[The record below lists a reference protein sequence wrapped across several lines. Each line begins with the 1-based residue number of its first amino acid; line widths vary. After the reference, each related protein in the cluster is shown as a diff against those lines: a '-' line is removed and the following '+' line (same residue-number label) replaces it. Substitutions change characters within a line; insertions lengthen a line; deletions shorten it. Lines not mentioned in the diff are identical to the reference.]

1 MKKGK
6 MVLQIE
12 IPNNWSKSSDNDIS
26 AYIKHLQSNIEGRVT
41 VSDDYST
48 LHIGNVT
55 IKREYKTNEWDE
67 TLEVYTVNGRV
78 FYSTDKNFTDISD
91 LFARGVAMAGKIE
104 EKETGIYPPQAD
116 VTEVQNQSVWIDDI
130 HYDYPSGDP
139 ENTDVINKTVR
150 ALFQQ
155 YKKKVKYG
163 DFGLLTIT
171 DDANGMFQ
179 RHALSIEG
187 KSSRLLIEDKQIL
200 HNGKLYPMDE
210 ETLAMVQTFLDK
222 QKKKS
227 ARRKIT
233 VGVLVVLGCGAFI
246 IFAVNRC
253 NRFVKDNGK
262 KARAI
267 QEYAKTLPN
276 YNDSIRLVQPNDEA
290 ELQRLFRLREQNE
303 LKIKHFADSI
313 NNVKK

>member
-116 VTEVQNQSVWIDDI
+116 VTEVQNQSVWYGDI
-130 HYDYPSGDP
+130 HDDYPSGDP
-139 ENTDVINKTVR
+139 ENADVVNRTVR

-155 YKKKVKYG
+155 NKKKIKYG
-163 DFGLLTIT
+163 NFGLLIIT
-171 DDANGMFQ
+171 DDGNGSFQ
-179 RHALSIEG
+179 RHALSIKG
-187 KSSRLLIEDKQIL
+187 KSIRLLIEDEQIL
-200 HNGKLYPMDE
+200 HNDGKLYPMDA
-210 ETLAMVQTFLDK
+210 ETIAFVHMYLNN

-253 NRFVKDNGK
+253 NRFVKDNGE

-276 YNDSIRLVQPNDEA
+276 YDDSIRLA
-290 ELQRLFRLREQNE
+290 ESDKELERLFMLSKQND

-313 NNVKK
+313 NQVK

>member
-1 MKKGK
+1 
-6 MVLQIE
+6 
-12 IPNNWSKSSDNDIS
+12 
-26 AYIKHLQSNIEGRVT
+26 LQSNIEGRVT

-91 LFARGVAMAGKIE
+91 LFARGVAMAGKTE
-104 EKETGIYPPQAD
+104 EKEAGNYPPQAD
-116 VTEVQNQSVWIDDI
+116 VTAVQNQSAWYGDI
-130 HYDYPSGDP
+130 HDDYPSGAP
-139 ENTDVINKTVR
+139 ENTDVVNRSVR
-150 ALFQQ
+150 AFFKQN
-155 YKKKVKYG
+155 KKKIQYG

-179 RHALSIEG
+179 RHALSIKG
-187 KSSRLLIEDKQIL
+187 NSTRLLIEDKQIL

-227 ARRKIT
+227 IGCKRIIT
-233 VGVLVVLGCGAFI
+233 ILAIVGSGALALV
-246 IFAVNRC
+246 AVNKC
-253 NRFVKDNGK
+253 NRFIGDNGK
-262 KARAI
+262 RAKAV

-276 YNDSIRLVQPNDEA
+276 YDDSIRLAESEK
-290 ELQRLFRLREQNE
+290 ELQRLFILSKQND

-313 NNVKK
+313 NQGK